1 MTGAIEKAAEHLRE
15 ITECPIC
22 MSVFTDPRMLP
33 CIHTFCFECLSLTG
47 EADQKKPGD
56 KIPCPL
62 CRKEF
67 IIPEDGMHGVQKNFF
82 MENLLLYK
90 TTLRMGSTTIIC
102 DICDIRNKG
111 KTGQVPKATMRC
123 MECQDNYCEGC
134 AEIHQLQKVS
144 KDHQMVNIGSD
155 MKSEKKRLVS
165 KKTCTKHIHKPLD
178 YYCSDCKKVVC
189 VSCFVES
196 HKLHDCK
203 DVTTV
208 DEEFR
213 QEIGKEAWKVSTY
226 VKEMLQMRNNNENK
240 NSDFQKEI
248 VEKEKEIRKRNQEIK
263 DMIDRHTEILLN
275 ELSVIKSKH
284 LKEMENQKEEIER
297 YRTIFESFDAYC
309 TEIISTGSASDI
321 CSSVDQIIVRAGK
334 LERDHEAFIGR
345 PHQSVE
351 VSFQA
356 TDLGFVFSASS
367 NFVGKVEGKMLISKF
382 LPGLY
387 YFTNYM

>member
-1 MTGAIEKAAEHLRE
+1 MTGGIEKAAEHLRE

-33 CIHTFCFECLSLTG
+33 CIHTFCFECLNRTG
-47 EADQKKPGD
+47 EAGQNKPGD
-56 KIPCPL
+56 TMPCPL

-123 MECQDNYCEGC
+123 MECQDNYCAGC

-144 KDHQMVNIGSD
+144 KDHQMVTVGSD
-155 MKSEKKRLVS
+155 MKSETKQLVS
-165 KKTCTKHIHKPLD
+165 KKSCTKHVHKTLD
-178 YYCSDCKKVVC
+178 YYCSKCKKIVC

-196 HKLHDCK
+196 HTLHDCK

-213 QEIGKEAWKVSTY
+213 QAIEKEAWKISTY
-226 VKEMLQMRNNNENK
+226 EKEMLQIRNNNEKK
-240 NSDFQKEI
+240 NADFLKEI
-248 VEKEKEIRKRNQEIK
+248 VEKDNEIRRRNQEIK
-263 DMIDRHTEILLN
+263 DIIDRHTELLLD
-275 ELSVIKSKH
+275 ELSVIKSKN
-284 LKEMENQKEEIER
+284 LKEMGNEKKEIER
-297 YRTIFESFDAYC
+297 CRTILESFEVYC
-309 TEIISTGSASDI
+309 TELTLKGSANDI
-321 CSSVDQIIVRAGK
+321 CSSVDQVIARADE
-334 LERDHEAFIGR
+334 LEREHEAFIGR
-345 PHQSVE
+345 PHKSVE

-356 TDLGFVFSASS
+356 TVLEDVLKNAGS
-367 NFVGKVEGKMLISKF
+367 NFVGKVEGNIRR
-382 LPGLY
+382 P
-387 YFTNYM
+387 T